1 MEKRNCHSA
10 RTHTLA
16 HTHTHTYSHT
26 NTCIHTYEH
35 ISLSRGGS
43 DLRFQLHIS
52 TFPSKVHESQLV
64 LALALVIALVLAHV
78 PVLLLVLV
86 LSFVTQN
93 SDMQFETAKFN
104 PQTRSHQKKLKW
116 QT

>member
-1 MEKRNCHSA
+1 VLSKLTNNCGEKKLSQRAH
-10 RTHTLA
+10 THTRT
-16 HTHTHTYSHT
+16 HTHTHTHILTHKHMHT
-26 NTCIHTYEH
+26 HTYEH

-43 DLRFQLHIS
+43 DLRFLLHIS

-104 PQTRSHQKKLKW
+104 P
-116 QT
+116 